1 MKNTNSINKNVYLS
15 SLAMVGLVLASAGA
29 QASVTLTQDS
39 GAGFILNSYPVPIFT
54 PILSPSP
61 IFTPIP
67 GASLNSAT
75 TASSVSG
82 SLYYSVGSSYG
93 NFSES
98 DSNSDGSMLAIDL
111 NRKGYAYRAE
121 ASSSVGVLK
130 AVAAT
135 QAPSNNS
142 NPYSYNYGNSSAN
155 ASASWSDWFVISG
168 GTGLGTANFESVL
181 NGTLN
186 SAKNGSASYSLNI
199 TYSTGA
205 YCYYWYNTCG
215 EADQD
220 QSLFSQT
227 SSLSGN
233 VKSSLSQEIEGE
245 FTFDYDKPFQLMAT
259 LNTSAANGGMVDLT
273 LASLGSILLLPVGSQ
288 MLSASGLTVQAVPEA
303 ETYAMMLAGL
313 GLVGFA
319 ARRRAAR

>member
-1 MKNTNSINKNVYLS
+1 MKNVNSIKNIVNPS
-15 SLAMVGLVLASAGA
+15 SLAVMGLVLVSAGA

-39 GAGFILNSYPVPIFT
+39 GAGFILNSYPAPIFT
-54 PILSPSP
+54 PILDPSP
-61 IFTPIP
+61 VFGPIP
-67 GASLNSAT
+67 GVSLNSAT

-82 SLYYSVGSSYG
+82 SLYYSVGSNYG

-98 DSNSDGSMLAIDL
+98 DSSSDGSTLAIDL

-121 ASSSVGVLK
+121 SSSSAGVLK

-155 ASASWSDWFVISG
+155 ASANWSDWFVISG

-186 SAKNGSASYSLNI
+186 VAKNGTASYSLDI

-205 YCYYWYNTCG
+205 YCYYWYTSCG
-215 EADQD
+215 EADQN
-220 QSLFSQT
+220 QSLFNQG
-227 SSLSGN
+227 SSFSGKA
-233 VKSSLSQEIEGE
+233 KSSLSQEIEGE
-245 FTFDYDKPFQLMAT
+245 FTFEYDKPFQLMAT
-259 LNTSAANGGMVDLT
+259 LNTSAANGGMADLSLT
-273 LASLGSILLLPVGSQ
+273 SLGSSLLLPVGSQ
-288 MLSASGLTVQAVPEA
+288 MLSASGLYVQAVPEP
-303 ETYAMMLAGL
+303 ETWAMLLAGL

-319 ARRRAAR
+319 ARRRAA